1 MALLGNPFKEYVV
14 KQVKKRQE
22 ALGQGLGGYPVN
34 DLISI
39 NNKSAFLSSTPYIH
53 LASAVVIQKETDD
66 ALPGTSVY
74 QSIKAS
80 GLLEG
85 IPESDW
91 VGSGLARKFMLTGA
105 PNSITGKR
113 SPSGVVGVDSGNTIP
128 GASGNTTNNEYPEAL
143 IKAYGWGYNST
154 GVNSGQGYVP
164 PPGVTSVDF
173 EYKNDGALALAS
185 INIKAFSK
193 EQFAMIDILYMRPG
207 YTCLLEFGHS
217 VYLDNNGKIV
227 NVDVFQS
234 DPLNYLFNDFETY
247 ALPKSAISM
256 STRIARAK
264 ELKEGNY
271 EGFFARIT
279 KFNWK
284 FNMDGSYDITIK
296 LTGLGDVISSLN
308 TLQPMGND
316 GKPFSINSDFVMKA
330 EAKDS
335 DVGAETRRERQ
346 IEENA
351 RFNEASKA
359 KDEDTPWYSRES
371 IRNTLDLLFGNAA
384 VEVTQDVV
392 FGIADAA
399 VDVAQATSD
408 FFSGDVLD
416 DSDKKSAEEEGAF
429 VITDAHKSQLN
440 YDLYSIFA
448 DKTLFEDSSFGIND
462 NARQYDLPLREIP
475 VGTEKTDITI
485 KGGVVKFDVTAV
497 SDPEYD
503 LTTLIKFGGFLCMLQ
518 KICQITD
525 QKQSNL
531 IQFEIVNNLIN
542 TPELDDSFL
551 VTYPGNY
558 SSDPNKCLIKYQDFN
573 TNSFPPNTTNI
584 PSIPEDTIINKTLHR
599 TPTSTAEANAA
610 TPLLLY
616 RLSDVYVNIN
626 FISTVLRNSTTS
638 GEDDTQEVP
647 ILTLVNGILSGI
659 NECLGGI
666 NEFRTIYDEET
677 ATIKILSETPVST
690 VKEPS
695 SEIIATLN
703 TFGFER
709 GIINEGSFITSLD
722 LNSEL
727 SDQMATQITIGSQ
740 VNGNTSNASSTSFS
754 SYSKGLIDNLMSIK
768 KNPMDKEV
776 GDEKIQ
782 ETSAE
787 KIAKIY
793 NTTEILDSFEEVYD
807 NGNFD
812 ESSYIGNLTSNN
824 NSISQM
830 MMGLLHQK
838 NESPAPFFLPFNM
851 SLEMHGLGGVRIYD
865 AFKIDGKSL
874 PLSYNPSDIK
884 LMVTSLSHTVTLDG
898 WKTKISTI
906 PLPIFKGSESTYKAV
921 GTAKSSGTFGSVSPA
936 TSNTTI
942 RTSSNAQRIL
952 LKDDVGGTHSCEILM
967 VNGFDTPPT
976 YGGKA
981 ITPVR
986 AYKSLHANKYV
997 KDDII
1002 KRLESS
1008 PYKTKYT
1015 KGVRMLALAKSIEEG
1030 YKPGSASYRTKN
1042 PGNIGNTDDGRT
1054 VSSTTLDAGIIRL
1067 INYFINRSTGNYK
1080 GFKFGNITIPQYY
1093 SIDIQKNP
1101 RNYQRPDG
1109 CLPGY
1114 TGNFQGQIGFFF
1126 KKYATF
1132 SRVNN
1137 NSINNIAT
1145 IFALNGYPRKVDGNT
1160 LLKDLVSFNPGGPI
1174 KLS

>member
-1 MALLGNPFKEYVV
+1 M
-14 KQVKKRQE
+14 
-22 ALGQGLGGYPVN
+22 N
-34 DLISI
+34 DNSLKDP
-39 NNKSAFLSSTPYIH
+39 NKA
-53 LASAVVIQKETDD
+53 
-66 ALPGTSVY
+66 
-74 QSIKAS
+74 
-80 GLLEG
+80 
-85 IPESDW
+85 IP
-91 VGSGLARKFMLTGA
+91 
-105 PNSITGKR
+105 
-113 SPSGVVGVDSGNTIP
+113 
-128 GASGNTTNNEYPEAL
+128 
-143 IKAYGWGYNST
+143 
-154 GVNSGQGYVP
+154 
-164 PPGVTSVDF
+164 
-173 EYKNDGALALAS
+173 
-185 INIKAFSK
+185 
-193 EQFAMIDILYMRPG
+193 
-207 YTCLLEFGHS
+207 
-217 VYLDNNGKIV
+217 
-227 NVDVFQS
+227 
-234 DPLNYLFNDFETY
+234 
-247 ALPKSAISM
+247 
-256 STRIARAK
+256 
-264 ELKEGNY
+264 EGNY
-271 EGFFARIT
+271 
-279 KFNWK
+279 W
-284 FNMDGSYDITIK
+284 DQ
-296 LTGLGDVISSLN
+296 GLNYV
-308 TLQPMGND
+308 
-316 GKPFSINSDFVMKA
+316 KEKA
-330 EAKDS
+330 EAAGDFITDLAIDLKT
-335 DVGAETRRERQ
+335 DVTEFFE
-346 IEENA
+346 
-351 RFNEASKA
+351 
-359 KDEDTPWYSRES
+359 
-371 IRNTLDLLFGNAA
+371 GN
-384 VEVTQDVV
+384 
-392 FGIADAA
+392 
-399 VDVAQATSD
+399 
-408 FFSGDVLD
+408 VLD

-429 VITDAHKSQLN
+429 VIADAHKSQLN
-440 YDLYSIFA
+440 YDLYAIFA

-573 TNSFPPNTTNI
+573 INSFPPNTKDI

-626 FISTVLRNSTTS
+626 FIATILRNSTTS

-709 GIINEGSFITSLD
+709 GIINEGSFMTSLD

-838 NESPAPFFLPFNM
+838 NESPAPFFLPFKM

-921 GTAKSSGTFGSVSPA
+921 GTAKSSGTFGSVSA
-936 TSNTTI
+936 AS
-942 RTSSNAQRIL
+942 RTSSN
-952 LKDDVGGTHSCEILM
+952 
-967 VNGFDTPPT
+967 
-976 YGGKA
+976 
-981 ITPVR
+981 
-986 AYKSLHANKYV
+986 
-997 KDDII
+997 
-1002 KRLESS
+1002 
-1008 PYKTKYT
+1008 
-1015 KGVRMLALAKSIEEG
+1015 
-1030 YKPGSASYRTKN
+1030 
-1042 PGNIGNTDDGRT
+1042 
-1054 VSSTTLDAGIIRL
+1054 
-1067 INYFINRSTGNYK
+1067 STGNSQPLSNVEAPASLNPTSKKRFEAMKSAYNQV
-1080 GFKFGNITIPQYY
+1080 FKRDGDVASMCARWTYNLARAYTLNLKQLPANIGPQIAAGGN
-1093 SIDIQKNP
+1093 
-1101 RNYQRPDG
+1101 
-1109 CLPGY
+1109 
-1114 TGNFQGQIGFFF
+1114 
-1126 KKYATF
+1126 A
-1132 SRVNN
+1132 NN
-1137 NSINNIAT
+1137 NINYYLNLTKLGYSQTKSILTKAQLISKIENTTWGYGDVVAYWCNNGPRSESHVKYGHTQIYVGEINRYKWASSKR
-1145 IFALNGYPRKVDGNT
+1145 LNYKTNFPYRSRRGDNWTYIVFRAPST
-1160 LLKDLVSFNPGGPI
+1160 
-1174 KLS
+1174 

>member
-1 MALLGNPFKEYVV
+1 
-14 KQVKKRQE
+14 
-22 ALGQGLGGYPVN
+22 
-34 DLISI
+34 
-39 NNKSAFLSSTPYIH
+39 
-53 LASAVVIQKETDD
+53 
-66 ALPGTSVY
+66 
-74 QSIKAS
+74 
-80 GLLEG
+80 
-85 IPESDW
+85 
-91 VGSGLARKFMLTGA
+91 
-105 PNSITGKR
+105 
-113 SPSGVVGVDSGNTIP
+113 
-128 GASGNTTNNEYPEAL
+128 
-143 IKAYGWGYNST
+143 
-154 GVNSGQGYVP
+154 
-164 PPGVTSVDF
+164 
-173 EYKNDGALALAS
+173 
-185 INIKAFSK
+185 
-193 EQFAMIDILYMRPG
+193 
-207 YTCLLEFGHS
+207 
-217 VYLDNNGKIV
+217 
-227 NVDVFQS
+227 
-234 DPLNYLFNDFETY
+234 
-247 ALPKSAISM
+247 
-256 STRIARAK
+256 
-264 ELKEGNY
+264 
-271 EGFFARIT
+271 
-279 KFNWK
+279 
-284 FNMDGSYDITIK
+284 
-296 LTGLGDVISSLN
+296 
-308 TLQPMGND
+308 
-316 GKPFSINSDFVMKA
+316 
-330 EAKDS
+330 
-335 DVGAETRRERQ
+335 
-346 IEENA
+346 
-351 RFNEASKA
+351 
-359 KDEDTPWYSRES
+359 
-371 IRNTLDLLFGNAA
+371 
-384 VEVTQDVV
+384 
-392 FGIADAA
+392 
-399 VDVAQATSD
+399 
-408 FFSGDVLD
+408 
-416 DSDKKSAEEEGAF
+416 
-429 VITDAHKSQLN
+429 
-440 YDLYSIFA
+440 
-448 DKTLFEDSSFGIND
+448 
-462 NARQYDLPLREIP
+462 
-475 VGTEKTDITI
+475 
-485 KGGVVKFDVTAV
+485 
-497 SDPEYD
+497 
-503 LTTLIKFGGFLCMLQ
+503 MLQ

-573 TNSFPPNTTNI
+573 TNSFPPNTKDI

-776 GDEKIQ
+776 VDETIQETSAEKIQ

-936 TSNTTI
+936 TSNATI
-942 RTSSNAQRIL
+942 RTSSNSTGTGFNKNLTPTINSKSRMKIINAFGWPILVQQRGGVFYGKQQTVEYGKVVYVRDEAYVKKYRLPFTYTYKNGQTFTGKFHSGMHDPLRKTLQAIDKAGFSKGIKNIDASIYPRDTTKYPGTL
-952 LKDDVGGTHSCEILM
+952 SGHSFGVAMDFNSKIYPQGNTAFKNYEKDLKNPSSR
-967 VNGFDTPPT
+967 N
-976 YGGKA
+976 YAYAKA
-981 ITPVR
+981 IQIVYNTGLWVWGG
-986 AYKSLHANKYV
+986 N
-997 KDDII
+997 
-1002 KRLESS
+1002 
-1008 PYKTKYT
+1008 YT
-1015 KGVRMLALAKSIEEG
+1015 KEKDTHHFTF
-1030 YKPGSASYRTKN
+1030 KPY
-1042 PGNIGNTDDGRT
+1042 
-1054 VSSTTLDAGIIRL
+1054 SS
-1067 INYFINRSTGNYK
+1067 
-1080 GFKFGNITIPQYY
+1080 
-1093 SIDIQKNP
+1093 
-1101 RNYQRPDG
+1101 
-1109 CLPGY
+1109 
-1114 TGNFQGQIGFFF
+1114 
-1126 KKYATF
+1126 
-1132 SRVNN
+1132 
-1137 NSINNIAT
+1137 
-1145 IFALNGYPRKVDGNT
+1145 
-1160 LLKDLVSFNPGGPI
+1160 
-1174 KLS
+1174 